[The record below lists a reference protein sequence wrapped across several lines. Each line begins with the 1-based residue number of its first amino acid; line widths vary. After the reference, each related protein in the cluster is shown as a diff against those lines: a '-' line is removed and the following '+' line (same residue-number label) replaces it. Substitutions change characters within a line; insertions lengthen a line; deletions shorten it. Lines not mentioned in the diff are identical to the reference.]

1 MVGFALEDGDMFLGG
16 LPAWWFQAII
26 PAAFLLM
33 AYRYFIW
40 FLRRCSELYRGT
52 AE

>member
-1 MVGFALEDGDMFLGG
+1 MVSFALEDGDMFLGG

-40 FLRRCSELYRGT
+40 VLRRFRELFSGSDR
-52 AE
+52 